1 MGRGSK
7 IKEVRSV
14 CSTRIPAARQS
25 FRELSPTPPR
35 GIELRIRSSL
45 SLPLPRILPST
56 FLEKS
61 SSKFRGE
68 GNFSRIFLLSTS
80 PIIRGNRFR
89 ADPVLRAEFRFIGN
103 RWPIAD
109 HQRRIRSAVYN
120 HETNFDLSSPLD
132 CPRTLHPLSSPK
144 SHRRNGG
151 RGKNRLLGVFRDPEG
166 LIAFLDTRQR
176 YSFRPRNPNR
186 ATLSPL
192 RTKGIRRYLNFLS
205 LQDNLPF
212 FSLKKREV
220 AILIPLF
227 PLELSLWNI
236 GRVSTLFR
244 RTGTVVAGRKRGG
257 GS

>member
-1 MGRGSK
+1 MHVYPRESSIPSDSVRASIDTCININLENEREGRKEKAHVGRGSK

-103 RWPIAD
+103 RWPIAG
-109 HQRRIRSAVYN
+109 RSPTINGESV
-120 HETNFDLSSPLD
+120 
-132 CPRTLHPLSSPK
+132 PRFT
-144 SHRRNGG
+144 
-151 RGKNRLLGVFRDPEG
+151 
-166 LIAFLDTRQR
+166 I
-176 YSFRPRNPNR
+176 
-186 ATLSPL
+186 
-192 RTKGIRRYLNFLS
+192 TK
-205 LQDNLPF
+205 Q
-212 FSLKKREV
+212 
-220 AILIPLF
+220 ILISRLPSIVQGRFTPF
-227 PLELSLWNI
+227 PPRKATDEM
-236 GRVSTLFR
+236 
-244 RTGTVVAGRKRGG
+244 VVEGKIDYPECSEIQKA
-257 GS
+257 

>member
-1 MGRGSK
+1 MHVYPRESSIPSDSVRASIDTCININLENEREGRKEKAHVGRGSK

-89 ADPVLRAEFRFIGN
+89 ADPILRAEFRFIAG
-103 RWPIAD
+103 RSPTIK
-109 HQRRIRSAVYN
+109 RIRSAVYN

-132 CPRTLHPLSSPK
+132 CPRTLHPPK

-151 RGKNRLLGVFRDPEG
+151 RGKNRLPGVFRDPEG

-176 YSFRPRNPNR
+176 
-186 ATLSPL
+186 
-192 RTKGIRRYLNFLS
+192 
-205 LQDNLPF
+205 
-212 FSLKKREV
+212 
-220 AILIPLF
+220 
-227 PLELSLWNI
+227 
-236 GRVSTLFR
+236 
-244 RTGTVVAGRKRGG
+244 
-257 GS
+257 